1 MKDCL
6 FCKIVKG
13 EVPSYKVYEDE
24 NVYAFL
30 DVANDIYG
38 HTLVVP
44 KKHYENLMD
53 CPDRTLGKIMVSV
66 KKIGNHFVKDCGF
79 EGYNTFNN
87 NGKSAEQAIMHLHFH
102 IYPRKT
108 NDGIKIS
115 QDFGKQEK
123 SLEEISK
130 ELYFED
136 EKTEKLDF
144 SSYREECDVL
154 YTDGACSGNP
164 GKGGYGGV
172 YLPKLNSN
180 LECQEFSGGDDNTTN
195 NRMEL
200 MAVIEGLKLIEDKE
214 ESGFKE
220 KGEKVKVYSD
230 SAYVVNAFN
239 QNWLNNWKKNG
250 WRSSGGGEVL
260 NIDLWKELLSLTEK
274 REVEFVKVKGHS
286 DNVLNNRC
294 DALATSYYKE

>member
-1 MKDCL
+1 MKDCI
-6 FCKIVKG
+6 FCKIVKD
-13 EVPSYKVYEDE
+13 EIPSYKVYEDE

-30 DVANDIYG
+30 DVANDVYG

-53 CPDRTLGKIMVSV
+53 CPDRTLGKIMASV
-66 KKIGNHFVKDCGF
+66 KKIGNHFVNDCGF

-108 NDGIKIS
+108 NDGINIS
-115 QDFGKQEK
+115 QEFGKQEK

-274 REVEFVKVKGHS
+274 REVEFIKVKGHS
-286 DNVLNNRC
+286 DNALNNRC

>member
-30 DVANDIYG
+30 DVANDVYG

-53 CPDRTLGKIMVSV
+53 CPDRTLGKIMASV
-66 KKIGNHFVKDCGF
+66 KKIGNHFVNDCGF

-102 IYPRKT
+102 IYPRKS
-108 NDGIKIS
+108 NDGIKIN

-172 YLPKLNSN
+172 YLPKQTSN
-180 LECQEFSGGDDNTTN
+180 LNCQEFSGGDDNTTN

-214 ESGFKE
+214 ESGLKE

-260 NIDLWKELLSLTEK
+260 NIDLWKELSSLTEK

-294 DALATSYYKE
+294 DALATSFYKE

>member
-53 CPDRTLGKIMVSV
+53 CPDRTLGKIMASV
-66 KKIGNHFVKDCGF
+66 KKIGNHFVNDCGF

-274 REVEFVKVKGHS
+274 REVEFIKVKGHS
-286 DNVLNNRC
+286 DNALNNRC
-294 DALATSYYKE
+294 DALAISYYKE

>member
-1 MKDCL
+1 MKDCI

-30 DVANDIYG
+30 DVANDVYG

-53 CPDRTLGKIMVSV
+53 CPDRTLGKIMSSV
-66 KKIGNHFVKDCGF
+66 KKIGNHFVNDCGF

-102 IYPRKT
+102 IYPRKA

-115 QDFGKQEK
+115 QNFGKQEK

-172 YLPKLNSN
+172 YLPKQTSN
-180 LECQEFSGGDDNTTN
+180 LNCQEFSGGDDNTTN

-214 ESGFKE
+214 ESGLKE

-274 REVEFVKVKGHS
+274 REVEFIKVKGHS
-286 DNVLNNRC
+286 DNALNNRC
-294 DALATSYYKE
+294 DALATSFYKE

>member
-53 CPDRTLGKIMVSV
+53 CPDRTLGKIMASV

-102 IYPRKT
+102 IYPRKS

-130 ELYFED
+130 DLYFED
-136 EKTEKLDF
+136 EKTDKLDY

-214 ESGFKE
+214 DSGLKE

-260 NIDLWKELLSLTEK
+260 NIDLWKELSSLTEK
-274 REVEFVKVKGHS
+274 REVEFIKVKGHS
-286 DNVLNNRC
+286 DNALNNRC

>member
-13 EVPSYKVYEDE
+13 DVSSYKVYEDE

-30 DVANDIYG
+30 DVANDVYG

-53 CPDRTLGKIMVSV
+53 CPDRTLGKIMASV
-66 KKIGNHFVKDCGF
+66 KKIGNHFVNDCGF

-274 REVEFVKVKGHS
+274 REVEFIKVKGHS
-286 DNVLNNRC
+286 DNALNNRC

>member
-30 DVANDIYG
+30 DVANDVYG

-53 CPDRTLGKIMVSV
+53 CPDRTLGKIMASV
-66 KKIGNHFVKDCGF
+66 KKIGNHFVNDCGF

-87 NGKSAEQAIMHLHFH
+87 NGKSAEQGIMHFHFH
-102 IYPRKT
+102 IYPRKA

-180 LECQEFSGGDDNTTN
+180 LSCQEFSGGDDNTTN

-214 ESGFKE
+214 ESGLKE

-250 WRSSGGGEVL
+250 WHSSGGGDVL
-260 NIDLWKELLSLTEK
+260 NIDLWKELSSLTEK